1 MKKVLSLIIAASLSF
16 ASFGQLLTED
26 FTYTAGQLLSA
37 NGWTAYSGAGTN
49 ALTVTSPGLTYT
61 GHPGSGVGNAVTM
74 TNTGEDANRT
84 LSSAVTTGSA
94 YMSFMVNISA
104 VQTGDYFIGLFQS
117 TSIFPLRV
125 YVKSD
130 GAGGFNFGLSK
141 GSSTVSYETTSRTLG
156 TTYFVAVKY
165 TFNTGTTTDDV
176 VDLWV
181 NPALGSTET
190 TATIA
195 GVTGAATDATT
206 IGAVMI
212 RQGGSASAS
221 SQQVDALLAGTTWAS
236 VTAGTAGPTPTF
248 SLGSINTFG
257 SIITGSNSTSQTVSL
272 SGTNLTGAPG
282 NITITSPN
290 TDFQVSSDN
299 TTFGA
304 TATIPFTAATLTA
317 TSLYVRFTPQTNGPK
332 SGNVTLAGGGATA
345 SLSVSGTG
353 IVISAPV
360 ANSATTVSGTG
371 FTANW
376 NAVSGAT
383 AYLLDV
389 YTKTPGLVTETIA
402 GWNCATNTVASQTAD
417 VGNANNS
424 GIQTISLQGSTGTIS
439 YQSGPSGATGVPNP
453 FSVSANGW
461 DNGQD
466 AKYWQVDVNT
476 TGATNITVSS
486 LQGSSNTGPKDFKL
500 QYKIGTGGTWTDV
513 AGGTVALTTAVLAGD
528 LTTWGALNNVALPAA
543 ADNQPSVSL
552 RWIMTS
558 NTAINASPVASGGTS
573 RISAIY
579 IKGQVNGFI
588 NNYVQQ
594 NTNVGNVTSYA
605 VTGLTAN
612 TTYYYVVRAT
622 NGVSTSVNSNEIT
635 VVTNAAPTLSA
646 TTLAAYGNVCVNTSA
661 SPNSFTLTGS
671 NLSSANVVVGPL
683 AGYAFGTSA
692 SGPFQSTLTLTQPGG
707 AYSQAVFV
715 QFNPTAVQSYNGNIP
730 VSGGGA
736 SAITVV
742 AAGSGVN
749 TLATVAGGAASSI
762 TQTSATVGGTIS
774 SIGCSA
780 VTAYGIEYSTTAGFA
795 NGTGTAVASS
805 NLAAGT
811 FSSAL
816 SGLAPATTYYY
827 HAYATNAG
835 GTAYSSEQ
843 SFTTTNPNP
852 VLSANTLTGFGSVCI
867 NTTSTANSF
876 TVTGTNLTTA
886 NVVVGPLSGYTFST
900 AAAGTYSGTLTIP
913 QSGGAFS
920 QAVFVKLTPT
930 AVQSYNGNIPVSGG
944 GAAASINV
952 AVTGAGIN
960 TAPSVTTGAASSIT
974 TTGATLAGSITATG
988 CTAVTVYGIEY
999 STINGFTNGSGTQAA
1014 STNLNAGSYTST
1026 ISGLTPATTYYYKA
1040 YATNSG
1046 GTTYGTQQSFTTI
1059 APPPPQLTV
1068 STLTAF
1074 GNVCVNG
1081 LVGPNTFTITGSNL
1095 TSALI
1100 TVGPLAGY
1108 SFSET
1113 QTGSYN
1119 NTIGIIQAGGSLSKT
1134 IFVRFNPTAAQSYNG
1149 SIPVSG
1155 GGASTVLVVASGA
1168 GVNTPATVT
1177 TGGASNLTTSSAV
1190 LSGSS
1195 VAGCSAATAFGIEY
1209 SSISGFANGTGTKM
1223 PSTNLSGAAF
1233 TSSVSGLL
1241 QGATY
1246 YYKAYVTTSGG
1257 TAYGQQQSF
1266 TLSAI
1271 GAGYR
1276 IFPSPARPGESVKL
1290 TVQLTDLFPGYYG
1303 LQFFDAMGRM
1313 VYVHHMNVQAN
1324 FIDRSVPLPGHM
1336 PLGVYEVRLINFEK
1350 ELGRQRIIIQ

>member
-49 ALTVTSPGLTYT
+49 ALTVTAPGLTYT

-84 LSSAVTTGSA
+84 LSSAVTTGNA

-130 GAGGFNFGLSK
+130 GAGGFNFGVSK

-165 TFNTGTTTDDV
+165 TFNSATTTDDV

-221 SQQVDALLAGTTWAS
+221 SQQVDALLAGITWAS

-248 SLGSINTFG
+248 SLGTINTFG
-257 SIITGSNSTSQTVSL
+257 SITTGSNSTSQTVSL

-304 TATIPFTAATLTA
+304 TATIPFTSATLAAT
-317 TSLYVRFTPQTNGPK
+317 SFYVRFTPQTNGPK
-332 SGNVTLAGGGATA
+332 SGNVTLVGGGATA

-353 IVISAPV
+353 VVISAPV
-360 ANSATTVSGTG
+360 ATSATTVGGTG

-389 YTKTPGLVTETIA
+389 YSKTPGLVTETIA

-417 VGNANNS
+417 VGNTNNS

-439 YQSGPSGATGVPNP
+439 YQSGPSGAIGVPNP

-466 AKYWQVDVNT
+466 TKYWQVDVNT

-500 QYKIGTGGTWTDV
+500 QYKIGAAGTWTDV
-513 AGGTVALTTAVLAGD
+513 AAGTVTLTTAVLAGD

-543 ADNQPSVSL
+543 ADNQSLVSL
-552 RWIMTS
+552 RWIMNS
-558 NTAINASPVASGGTS
+558 NTAINASPVAAGGTS

-594 NTNVGNVTSYA
+594 NTNVSNVTSYA

-646 TTLAAYGNVCVNTSA
+646 TTLAAYGVNTSA

-671 NLSSANVVVGPL
+671 NLSSANIVVGPL

-736 SAITVV
+736 SVITV
-742 AAGSGVN
+742 AATGSGVN
-749 TLATVAGGAASSI
+749 TLASVSGGAASSI
-762 TQTSATVGGTIS
+762 TQTSATVSGTIS

-835 GTAYSSEQ
+835 GTAYTSEQ

-867 NTTSTANSF
+867 NTSSTANSF

-913 QSGGAFS
+913 QPGGAFS

-952 AVTGAGIN
+952 TVTGGGIS

-988 CTAVTVYGIEY
+988 CTVVTAYGVEY
-999 STINGFTNGSGTQAA
+999 STINGFANGSGTQAA

-1026 ISGLTPATTYYYKA
+1026 LSGLTPATTYYYKA

-1046 GTTYGTQQSFTTI
+1046 GTTYGAQQSFTTT

-1149 SIPVSG
+1149 SVPVSG
-1155 GGASTVLVVASGA
+1155 GGASTVFVVASGA

-1177 TGGASNLTTSSAV
+1177 TGGSSNLTTSSAV
-1190 LSGSS
+1190 LAGTITG
-1195 VAGCSAATAFGIEY
+1195 AGCSSVTAYGIEY
-1209 SSISGFANGTGTKM
+1209 SSISGFANGAGTKM

-1336 PLGVYEVRLINFEK
+1336 PLGVYEVRLVNFEK